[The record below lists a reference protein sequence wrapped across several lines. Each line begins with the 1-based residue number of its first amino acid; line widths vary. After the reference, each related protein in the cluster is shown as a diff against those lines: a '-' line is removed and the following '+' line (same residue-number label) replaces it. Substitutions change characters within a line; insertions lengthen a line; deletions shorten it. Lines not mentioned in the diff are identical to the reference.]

1 MEMIIQGRKTTEQ
14 DIQLVQRLLQDNPD
28 WRRTRLSQE
37 LCLQWDWR
45 NQKGDLK
52 DMACRSFLRKLEERG
67 FITLPAPRIL
77 SRSARNNNNI
87 PHQTGPI
94 TGSLRSILPITV
106 MTVDREQLPLYR
118 CLLDRYHYLG
128 YHSVGQN
135 MKYLVFDKDKTP
147 LSCLLFGS
155 AAWKSAPRDEY
166 IGWSPKARE
175 ARVNWLTNNT
185 RFLILPWVKV
195 PHLAS
200 HILGQVARR
209 VSRDWRDKYGHPVY
223 LLETFVEQ
231 GRFPGTCYRA
241 ANWRCVGET
250 RGRSRNDRY
259 TRLQVPVKDIYLY
272 PLVKNFR
279 EVLCDV

>member
-1 MEMIIQGRKTTEQ
+1 MEMIIQGRKTTEK
-14 DIQLVQRLLQDNPD
+14 DIQLVQRLLQAKPD
-28 WRRTRLSQE
+28 WSRTRLSQE
-37 LCLQWDWR
+37 LCLRWDWR

-77 SRSARNNNNI
+77 PRSPQHQVDV
-87 PHQTGPI
+87 PHQTDPI
-94 TGSLRSILPITV
+94 TGSLRNIMPITV
-106 MTVDREQLPLYR
+106 MTANRGELPLYR
-118 CLLDRYHYLG
+118 CLVDRYHYLG

-166 IGWSPKARE
+166 IGWSQEVRE

-185 RFLILPWVKV
+185 RFLILPWVTV

-209 VSRDWRDKYGHPVY
+209 ISQDWKDKYGHPVY

-231 GRFPGTCYRA
+231 GRFLGTCYRA
-241 ANWRCVGET
+241 ANWRCVGKT

-279 EVLCDV
+279 EVLCDE

>member
-1 MEMIIQGRKTTEQ
+1 MEMIIQGRKTTEK

-28 WRRTRLSQE
+28 WSRSRLSQE
-37 LCLQWDWR
+37 LSMQWDWR
-45 NQKGDLK
+45 NHKGDLK

-77 SRSARNNNNI
+77 SRSARNKNDI
-87 PHQTGPI
+87 PHQTDPI
-94 TGSLRSILPITV
+94 TGSLRNIMPITV
-106 MTVDREQLPLYR
+106 MAVSRGQLPLYR

-209 VSRDWRDKYGHPVY
+209 VSRDWKDKYGHPVY

-231 GRFPGTCYRA
+231 GRFLGTCYKA

-279 EVLCDV
+279 EVLCDE